1 MNKATRPVRAILG
14 IAILSIIFFMVL
26 AWVLDYRGGD
36 DGTVSDVPDVETTAT
51 VTPEGEEPEGES
63 SPPPEAESDAAKPV
77 ATVVVLVDGLNFRKE
92 PSGGADL
99 IKGLAE
105 GAELELI
112 ATEDGWHKVKDADGN
127 IGYVSASDQYTKL
140 KQ

>member
-1 MNKATRPVRAILG
+1 MNKATRPIRAILG
-14 IAILSIIFFMVL
+14 IAILSLIFFMVL

-36 DGTVSDVPDVETTAT
+36 DGAVSDVPDVESTAT

-63 SPPPEAESDAAKPV
+63 SPPAEAESNDASPS
-77 ATVVVLVDGLNFRKE
+77 ATVIVLVDGLNFRKE

-112 ATEDGWHKVKDADGN
+112 ATENGWHKVKDADGTT
-127 IGYVSASDQYTKL
+127 GYVSASDQYTKL